1 MPAWPQN
8 PPMAGERLAIPVTFQ
23 GTEDELDRLRY
34 PAEALATVLANTSLL
49 SSEQVALSDA
59 AGRILAADFH
69 ATTDFPP
76 FPASTMDGYAVIADD
91 GSPWRDVVGVQAAG
105 QLVEAEVTPG
115 TAIKIMTGAPLPR
128 GADAVVRIEN
138 TELADDHVVI
148 HQEFV
153 RPGESVRQIGSDVST
168 GQLLVRGG
176 SRLGP
181 AEIGM
186 LAAYGGDPVTVRRKP
201 RVSIVSTG
209 DELLEP
215 SEPLTPG
222 KIHDSN
228 RFMLRAALESAGA
241 EVLWAGKGPDVRE
254 ALQPLLV
261 RLIADS
267 DIVITSGGV
276 SMGDLDLV
284 KPILLE
290 VATVHFRR
298 IFLKP
303 GKPLNFAT
311 AGPTLIFGL
320 PGNPVSALVG
330 FELFIRSALRKM
342 TGSGDEPKTVRVQLA
357 TDTEPADRVEYQRAM
372 VAVDPSGRLQA
383 TPNGPQGSSRLASFL
398 DANALIVIPPRETIY
413 HAGEMVDAILLGPLL
428 PSEDQSASYRE
439 SRKSQLGDQRP

>member
-1 MPAWPQN
+1 MRRCPRS
-8 PPMAGERLAIPVTFQ
+8 PPMAVERLVVPVTFQ
-23 GTEDELDRLRY
+23 GPEAELDRLRH
-34 PAEALATVLANTSLL
+34 PSEALATVLAATSLL
-49 SSEQVALSDA
+49 PSEQVALA
-59 AGRILAADFH
+59 EATGRVLAADFH
-69 ATTDFPP
+69 ATADFPP
-76 FPASTMDGYAVIADD
+76 FAASTMDGYAVISDD

-105 QLVEAEVTPG
+105 NLIDAEVTPG

-128 GADAVVRIEN
+128 GADAVVRVEN
-138 TELADDHVVI
+138 TETADDHVVI

-153 RPGESVRQIGSDVST
+153 EPGESVRQVGSDVSA
-168 GQLLVRGG
+168 GQLLVRAG
-176 SRLGP
+176 SRIGP

-186 LAAYGGDPVTVRRKP
+186 LAAYGGDPVTVRRRP

-228 RFMLRAALESAGA
+228 RYMLRAALESAGA
-241 EVLWAGKGPDVRE
+241 DVIWAGKGPDVRE
-254 ALQPLLV
+254 QLEPLLA

-276 SMGDLDLV
+276 SMGDLDLI
-284 KPILLE
+284 KPILLDL
-290 VATVHFRR
+290 ATVHFRR
-298 IFLKP
+298 VFLKP

-342 TGSGDEPKTVRVQLA
+342 TGSGAEPPTVRVKLA
-357 TDTEPADRVEYQRAM
+357 VDTEPADRVEYQRAT
-372 VAVDPSGRLQA
+372 VTVDASGILLA

-398 DANALIVIPPRETIY
+398 EANALIVIPPREMTY
-413 HAGEMVDAILLGPLL
+413 HAGEMVDAMLIGPITR
-428 PSEDQSASYRE
+428 SV
-439 SRKSQLGDQRP
+439 